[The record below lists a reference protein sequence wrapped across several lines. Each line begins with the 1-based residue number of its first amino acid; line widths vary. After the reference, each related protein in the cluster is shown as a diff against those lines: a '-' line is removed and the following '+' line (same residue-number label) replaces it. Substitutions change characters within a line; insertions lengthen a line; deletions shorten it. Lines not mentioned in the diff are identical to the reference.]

1 MKNSSNTENNITDK
15 LKILREYTEEN
26 FLISLTNK
34 GIYNRALKD
43 FKNMQNNN
51 GFRPIVKIIED
62 KIKISFDNTEIFFT
76 ENIKEASCNCPS
88 KKICKHVIIAL
99 LYIKEL
105 TKKFEDKN
113 SKNKISNEKIFEE
126 INNIKTKNT
135 KKSKEKNKIIDSNIL
150 EFSKNFIE
158 NIFAKGFYAC
168 HDKDFDAAEQIA
180 TKLNINE
187 MPELAKLFRSLS
199 QSIDAMINKK
209 IIFNKIFTMKTLSKI
224 YNTIRAIENGKKN
237 NDENM
242 IKLLTGEIKSAYT
255 EKSVGDFI
263 GLGAYSWI
271 SSSGY
276 FGLTSILYD
285 LISKKICFYSY
296 TLPTFY
302 DNSKNSKNLYD
313 DINSNYYKKIHWE
326 NNISMETISKY
337 KIKLAN
343 YKINDKYR
351 ISSSKKTSA
360 TVGEKIDYNFLKN
373 IKEEIKNSK
382 LFISSFEDI
391 KNIDFEFNYF
401 NNKNEAKILITE
413 FQKIENINFDKVSQI
428 LFFDIINNNEKLTL
442 NIKYNQINS
451 HGFYYIKNY
460 KNSEIDKNKFMVF
473 TATEKSKYSPIS
485 VININSVINIF
496 FES

>member
-1 MKNSSNTENNITDK
+1 MKNDITDK

-43 FKNMQNNN
+43 FKN
-51 GFRPIVKIIED
+51 IKDIKIEEAEN
-62 KIKISFDNTEIFFT
+62 KIKISFENIRIFFT

-105 TKKFEDKN
+105 TKDFEDKN
-113 SKNKISNEKIFEE
+113 SENKISNEEIFEE
-126 INNIKTKNT
+126 INNIKNKNT
-135 KKSKEKNKIIDSNIL
+135 KKESKEKNKIIDSNIL

-168 HDKDFDAAEQIA
+168 HEKDFDTAEQIA

-187 MPELAKLFRSLS
+187 MPELAKLFRGLS

-209 IIFNKIFTMKTLSKI
+209 ALFNKIFTMKTLSKI
-224 YNTIRAIENGKKN
+224 YNTIRAIENAKKD

-255 EKSVGDFI
+255 EKLAGDFI

-313 DINSNYYKKIHWE
+313 DVNSNYYKKIHWE
-326 NNISMETISKY
+326 NNISIETISKY

-360 TVGEKIDYNFLKN
+360 NVGEKIDYNFLKN
-373 IKEEIKNSK
+373 IKEEIKDSK

-391 KNIDFEFNYF
+391 KNIDFKFNYF

-451 HGFYYIKNY
+451 HGFDYIKNY

-473 TATEKSKYSPIS
+473 TATGKSKYSPIS

>member
-1 MKNSSNTENNITDK
+1 MKNDITDK
-15 LKILREYTEEN
+15 LKILKKYTEEN

-51 GFRPIVKIIED
+51 RFQPIVKIVEN

-76 ENIKEASCNCPS
+76 ENIKEATCNCPS
-88 KKICKHVIIAL
+88 KKICKHIIIAL

-105 TKKFEDKN
+105 TKDFKTEIQAQK
-113 SKNKISNEKIFEE
+113 KFEE
-126 INNIKTKNT
+126 INNIKNKNT
-135 KKSKEKNKIIDSNIL
+135 KKESKEKNKIIDSNIL

-158 NIFAKGFYAC
+158 NIFAKGFYGC
-168 HDKDFDAAEQIA
+168 HEKDFDTAEQIA

-209 IIFNKIFTMKTLSKI
+209 AFFNKIFTMKTLSKI
-224 YNTIRAIENGKKN
+224 YNTINAIENAKKN
-237 NDENM
+237 NDETT
-242 IKLLTGEIKSAYT
+242 IKLLTGENKNAYI
-255 EKSVGDFI
+255 EKSSGEFI
-263 GLGAYSWI
+263 GLGAYPWI

-285 LISKKICFYSY
+285 LISKKICFYSH

-302 DNSKNSKNLYD
+302 DDSKNLKNLYD

-337 KIKLAN
+337 KIKLTN
-343 YKINDKYR
+343 YKINNENR
-351 ISSSKKTSA
+351 ISSSKKTS
-360 TVGEKIDYNFLKN
+360 VIVVEKIDYDFIKN

-391 KNIDFEFNYF
+391 KNIDFKFDYF
-401 NNKNEAKILITE
+401 NNKNEAKILISE

-428 LFFDIINNNEKLTL
+428 LFFDILNNNEKLTL

-451 HGFYYIKNY
+451 HGFDYIKNY
-460 KNSEIDKNKFMVF
+460 KNSEIDKNKFIVF
-473 TATEKSKYSPIS
+473 TTKEKSKFSPIS
-485 VININSVINIF
+485 FININAVINIF
-496 FES
+496 FER

>member
-1 MKNSSNTENNITDK
+1 MQNNITDK
-15 LKILREYTEEN
+15 LKILIEYTEEN

-51 GFRPIVKIIED
+51 RFQPIVKIVED
-62 KIKISFDNTEIFFT
+62 KIKISFNNTEIFFT

-88 KKICKHVIIAL
+88 KKICKHIIMAL

-113 SKNKISNEKIFEE
+113 FKNKIYNEKIFEE

-168 HDKDFDAAEQIA
+168 HEKDFDAAEQIA

-199 QSIDAMINKK
+199 QSIEAMINKK
-209 IIFNKIFTMKTLSKI
+209 AFFNKIFTMKTLSKI
-224 YNTIRAIENGKKN
+224 YNTIIAIENAKKD

-255 EKSVGDFI
+255 EKLAGDFI

-285 LISKKICFYSY
+285 LISKKICFYS
-296 TLPTFY
+296 
-302 DNSKNSKNLYD
+302 
-313 DINSNYYKKIHWE
+313 
-326 NNISMETISKY
+326 
-337 KIKLAN
+337 
-343 YKINDKYR
+343 
-351 ISSSKKTSA
+351 
-360 TVGEKIDYNFLKN
+360 
-373 IKEEIKNSK
+373 
-382 LFISSFEDI
+382 
-391 KNIDFEFNYF
+391 
-401 NNKNEAKILITE
+401 
-413 FQKIENINFDKVSQI
+413 
-428 LFFDIINNNEKLTL
+428 
-442 NIKYNQINS
+442 
-451 HGFYYIKNY
+451 
-460 KNSEIDKNKFMVF
+460 
-473 TATEKSKYSPIS
+473 
-485 VININSVINIF
+485 
-496 FES
+496 